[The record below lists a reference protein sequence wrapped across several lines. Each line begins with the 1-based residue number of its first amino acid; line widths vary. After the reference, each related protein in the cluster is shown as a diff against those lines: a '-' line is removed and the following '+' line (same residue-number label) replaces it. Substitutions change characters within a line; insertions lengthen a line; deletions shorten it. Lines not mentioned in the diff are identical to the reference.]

1 MRQCCLLIVLVAL
14 LASCA
19 ASNSSQGKKFSS
31 SSITAEE
38 IAQSS
43 AKTAME
49 AIQLLRPSLLR
60 QRGSRGHN
68 RIVPV
73 VYLDNIKYG
82 DVASL
87 QNIIASSI
95 QEIKYLKAT
104 DATLRFG
111 TNHMGGAFLIT
122 SRAN

>member
-1 MRQCCLLIVLVAL
+1 MRQCCLPIVLVAL

-43 AKTAME
+43 AKTAMD
-49 AIQLLRPSLLR
+49 AIELLRPSLLR

-73 VYLDNIKYG
+73 VYLDNIRYG

-87 QNIIASSI
+87 KDITASSI

-111 TNHMGGAFLIT
+111 TNHMGGAFVIT